1 VLPLTT
7 LFCELVLWL
16 DMSQDLLK
24 SLVWM
29 DYRLAV
35 LFTVILPLI
44 LLIWA
49 FAKRSEAIERLL
61 IIYWR
66 VSSLLAITV
75 YLMIGNLPIAF
86 MSGFLA
92 RILIPLGLWF
102 WVDLNE
108 EIDEIP
114 QRPLKLSF
122 TAWRWAVSIY
132 SAVGALLSIPFLQ
145 CAISKTVF
153 ATPFCQVWLEPPLG
167 FKNLLH
173 SGYKPGFLGFLGI
186 MALIIYV
193 LYFAYFVV
201 FRLGKQGRSAVEQ

>member
-1 VLPLTT
+1 
-7 LFCELVLWL
+7 
-16 DMSQDLLK
+16 MSQDLLK

-35 LFTVILPLI
+35 LFTVILPLV

-92 RILIPLGLWF
+92 RILIPLSLWF

-108 EIDEIP
+108 EIGEIP

-122 TAWRWAVSIY
+122 TAWRWAVSVY
-132 SAVGALLSIPFLQ
+132 SGLGALLSIPFLQ
-145 CAISKTVF
+145 CAISKATF
-153 ATPFCQVWLEPPLG
+153 ATPFCQVWQEPPLA
-167 FKNLLH
+167 FKNVIH
-173 SGYKPGFLGFLGI
+173 GGYKPGFLGFLGI
-186 MALIIYV
+186 MGLIIYV
-193 LYFAYFVV
+193 LYLVYFVV